1 MTSAMDESIDGASVR
16 VDIPNPKLRTH
27 LHEYGRRRRTDGPYA
42 DNLEVDA
49 LVVGGGFAGVFMFW
63 SLRKEG
69 LKTVMYEAG
78 TDLGGTWRWNCYP
91 GAMVDS
97 EVPEYQLSIPEVIKA
112 HNWPNNYPNYHD
124 LRDYFDTCDRVLD
137 IKSQT
142 AFESVVTGAQFKT
155 DEGRW
160 HVETADGRTA
170 KAKYLIICA
179 GFAAKRY
186 VPDWP
191 GIDKF
196 KGIVHHSSFW
206 PDEEIP
212 VEGKKCGIIGTGATG
227 VQLTQAWGPKAGHLK
242 VFQRTPNLTV
252 PMRQRDLTVE
262 EQEIAKKWY
271 PELLRLREHCFG
283 GFLYGFSEK
292 NTFDDSPEEREA
304 FYEKLWQ
311 DGGFRYW
318 LGNYKDYLF
327 DPKANQSAYDFWAKK
342 QRARINDPKKK
353 DILAPLNM
361 PHYWGIKRPCLE
373 YAYLEQFNRDNVDIV
388 DIKNNPLVSFDETG
402 INLADGTHHDFD
414 IICIASGFDVV
425 TGGMTSMGLRSIGGE
440 TLEDQW
446 KEAAYTYLGT
456 TVAGYPN
463 MFHLYGPQGPTL
475 LSNGPT
481 TIEVQGR
488 WITDAIKYC
497 ERNGIKYINPTDEAS
512 KKWKKHI
519 NELSDASLLPTTK
532 STYMGGTKPG
542 KAFEQTCYAG
552 GLHNYGEE
560 IRAVLP
566 SFEGFHVVKA
576 AA

>member
-1 MTSAMDESIDGASVR
+1 MTEAMDSNTSGAKVK
-16 VDIPNPKLRTH
+16 ITQPELTNPKLRTQ

-69 LKTVMYEAG
+69 LKTVIYEAG

-112 HNWPNNYPNYHD
+112 FVSPLD
-124 LRDYFDTCDRVLD
+124 GRLLVLD

-142 AFESVVTGAQFKT
+142 AFESVVTGAQFNT
-155 DEGRW
+155 EEGRW

-170 KAKYLIICA
+170 KCKYLVICA

-206 PDEEIP
+206 PDEEVS
-212 VEGKKCGIIGTGATG
+212 VEGKKCAVIGTGATG

-252 PMRQRDLTVE
+252 PMRQRDLSVE
-262 EQEIAKKWY
+262 EQEVAKKWY
-271 PELLRLREHCFG
+271 PELLHLREHCFG
-283 GFLYGFSEK
+283 GFLYTFSEK
-292 NTFDDSPEEREA
+292 NTFDDTPEEREA

-327 DPKANQSAYDFWAKK
+327 DKKANQEAYNFWAKK
-342 QRARINDPKKK
+342 QRARIDDPKKK
-353 DILAPLNM
+353 DILAPLEM

-373 YAYLEQFNRDNVDIV
+373 YSYLEQFNRPNVDV
-388 DIKNNPLVSFDETG
+388 VNIKNNPIVSFDENG
-402 INLADGTHHDFD
+402 INLEDGTHHDFD
-414 IICIASGFDVV
+414 VICIASGFDVV
-425 TGGMTSMGLRSIGGE
+425 TGGMTAMGLRNVDGVS
-440 TLEDQW
+440 LDDQW
-446 KEAAYTYLGT
+446 KKAAYTYLGT

-488 WITDAIKYC
+488 WIIDVIKNC

-512 KKWKKHI
+512 KEWKKKI
-519 NELSDASLLPTTK
+519 NHLSDISLFPTTK
-532 STYMGGTKPG
+532 STYMGGSKPD
-542 KAFEQTCYAG
+542 KAFEQTNYAG

-560 IRAVLP
+560 IRRVLP
-566 SFEGFHVVKA
+566 ALDGFHIVKA
-576 AA
+576 SA

>member
-1 MTSAMDESIDGASVR
+1 MCRICMLECR
-16 VDIPNPKLRTH
+16 KLT
-27 LHEYGRRRRTDGPYA
+27 
-42 DNLEVDA
+42 
-49 LVVGGGFAGVFMFW
+49 
-63 SLRKEG
+63 
-69 LKTVMYEAG
+69 G
-78 TDLGGTWRWNCYP
+78 TR
-91 GAMVDS
+91 
-97 EVPEYQLSIPEVIKA
+97 

-142 AFESVVTGAQFKT
+142 AFESVVVGAQFKT
-155 DEGRW
+155 EEGRW

-170 KAKYLIICA
+170 KAKYLVLCA

-196 KGIVHHSSFW
+196 KGIIHHSSFW

-212 VEGKKCGIIGTGATG
+212 VEGKKCAIIGTGATG

-252 PMRQRDLTVE
+252 PMRQRVLTVE

-292 NTFDDSPEEREA
+292 NTFDDTPEEREA

-327 DPKANQSAYDFWAKK
+327 DAKANQSAYDFWAKK

-353 DILAPLNM
+353 DILAPLQM

-373 YAYLEQFNRDNVDIV
+373 YAYLEQFNRPNVDIV
-388 DIKNNPLVSFDETG
+388 DIKNNAIVGFDETG
-402 INLADGTHHDFD
+402 IKLDGWH
-414 IICIASGFDVV
+414 A
-425 TGGMTSMGLRSIGGE
+425 
-440 TLEDQW
+440 
-446 KEAAYTYLGT
+446 
-456 TVAGYPN
+456 P
-463 MFHLYGPQGPTL
+463 
-475 LSNGPT
+475 
-481 TIEVQGR
+481 
-488 WITDAIKYC
+488 
-497 ERNGIKYINPTDEAS
+497 
-512 KKWKKHI
+512 
-519 NELSDASLLPTTK
+519 
-532 STYMGGTKPG
+532 
-542 KAFEQTCYAG
+542 
-552 GLHNYGEE
+552 
-560 IRAVLP
+560 
-566 SFEGFHVVKA
+566 
-576 AA
+576 

>member
-1 MTSAMDESIDGASVR
+1 
-16 VDIPNPKLRTH
+16 
-27 LHEYGRRRRTDGPYA
+27 
-42 DNLEVDA
+42 
-49 LVVGGGFAGVFMFW
+49 MFW
-63 SLRKEG
+63 SLRKQG

-97 EVPEYQLSIPEVIKA
+97 EVPEYQLSIPEVLKA

-142 AFESVVTGAQFKT
+142 AFESVVTGAEFKT

-160 HVETADGRTA
+160 HVKTADGRTA
-170 KAKYLIICA
+170 RTKYLVICA

-191 GIDKF
+191 GVDKF
-196 KGIVHHSSFW
+196 KGVIHHSSFW
-206 PDEEIP
+206 PDEEIS
-212 VEGKKCGIIGTGATG
+212 VEDKKCAIIGTGATG

-271 PELLRLREHCFG
+271 PELLHLREHCFG
-283 GFLYGFSEK
+283 GFLYTFSEK

-304 FYEKLWQ
+304 FFEKLWQ

-327 DPKANQSAYDFWAKK
+327 DEKANQEVYNFWAKK
-342 QRARINDPKKK
+342 QRERIDDPAKK
-353 DILAPLNM
+353 DILAPWNM
-361 PHYWGIKRPCLE
+361 PHFWGIKRPCLE
-373 YAYLEQFNRDNVDIV
+373 YAYFEQFNRSNVDIV
-388 DIKNNPLVSFDETG
+388 NIKNNAIVGFDETG
-402 INLADGTHHDFD
+402 INLEDGTHHDFD
-414 IICIASGFDVV
+414 VICIATGFDVV
-425 TGGMTSMGLRSIGGE
+425 TGGMTAMGLRNIEGE
-440 TLEDQW
+440 SLEDQW
-446 KEAAYTYLGT
+446 KSAAYTYLGT

-488 WITDAIKYC
+488 WITDVIKHC

-512 KKWKKHI
+512 KEWKKKI
-519 NELSDASLLPTTK
+519 NHLSDISLFPTTK
-532 STYMGGTKPG
+532 STYMGGSKPASVMMSCSIPRLLTSIG
-542 KAFEQTCYAG
+542 QS
-552 GLHNYGEE
+552 
-560 IRAVLP
+560 IRTDQLCWRSA
-566 SFEGFHVVKA
+566 
-576 AA
+576 

>member
-1 MTSAMDESIDGASVR
+1 
-16 VDIPNPKLRTH
+16 
-27 LHEYGRRRRTDGPYA
+27 
-42 DNLEVDA
+42 
-49 LVVGGGFAGVFMFW
+49 
-63 SLRKEG
+63 
-69 LKTVMYEAG
+69 
-78 TDLGGTWRWNCYP
+78 
-91 GAMVDS
+91 MVDS

-142 AFESVVTGAQFKT
+142 AFESVVTGAQFNT
-155 DEGRW
+155 EEGRW

-170 KAKYLIICA
+170 KCKYLVICA

-206 PDEEIP
+206 PDEEVP
-212 VEGKKCGIIGTGATG
+212 VEGKKCAIIGTGATG

-262 EQEIAKKWY
+262 EQEVAKKWY

-283 GFLYGFSEK
+283 GFLYTFSEK
-292 NTFDDSPEEREA
+292 NTFDDTPEEREA

-327 DPKANQSAYDFWAKK
+327 DKKANQEAYNFWAKK
-342 QRARINDPKKK
+342 QRARIDDPKKK
-353 DILAPLNM
+353 DILAPLDM

-373 YAYLEQFNRDNVDIV
+373 YAYLEQFNRPNVDVV
-388 DIKNNPLVSFDETG
+388 DIKNNAIVSFDENG
-402 INLADGTHHDFD
+402 INLEDGTHHDFD
-414 IICIASGFDVV
+414 VICIASGFDVV
-425 TGGMTSMGLRSIGGE
+425 TGGMTAMGLRNIDGV
-440 TLEDQW
+440 TLDDQW
-446 KEAAYTYLGT
+446 KKAAYTYLGT

-488 WITDAIKYC
+488 WITDVIKSC

-512 KKWKKHI
+512 KEWKKKI
-519 NELSDASLLPTTK
+519 NHLSDISLFPTTK
-532 STYMGGTKPG
+532 STYMGGSKPD
-542 KAFEQTCYAG
+542 KAFEQTNYAG

-560 IRAVLP
+560 IRRVLP
-566 SFEGFHVVKA
+566 AFDGFHVVKA
-576 AA
+576 SA